1 MVKYPRVN
9 GFITVLG
16 IAFIA
21 VLGFVSLK
29 ISFEILLGTLGIF
42 GLILVCFVIN
52 GIIGLYISKR
62 ESMVK
67 HSKVFWFITV
77 LGIIFVI
84 ILFVLIAGLLD
95 MLWLLPYNLGVGFW
109 LFCLFGGP
117 VLLTIGILGIG
128 RQYLKNNKSLFTLL
142 ALLAVVVIPLS
153 IFAGVYYLWMSAL
166 TVGL

>member
-9 GFITVLG
+9 GFITVLK
-16 IAFIA
+16 IVFIA
-21 VLGFVSLK
+21 VLGILSLK
-29 ISFEILLGTLGIF
+29 ISFEILLGTFGIF

-52 GIIGLYISKR
+52 GIIGLYTSR
-62 ESMVK
+62 GYMMK

-77 LGIIFVI
+77 LGIIFVM
-84 ILFVLIAGLLD
+84 ILFVLFAGLLD

-117 VLLTIGILGIG
+117 VFLTIGILGIG
-128 RQYLKNNKSLFTLL
+128 RQYLENNKSLFTLL
-142 ALLAVVVIPLS
+142 VLLAVVVIPLS
-153 IFAGVYYLWMSAL
+153 IFACFYYLWISAL